1 MLFFM
6 KNIITRDRFINQLT
20 FVGALLFSLCA
31 AEIILRIM
39 TPFPV
44 NYSSNKEPDPDLGY
58 RVSKDFHE
66 ADANGFRNKPGTSY
80 EIMAIGDSHTYGNNV
95 SSNDS
100 WPAVLERNTNNH
112 VYNFGVGSY
121 GIFAYHAILKTYR
134 KPETKAAIIALYPRN
149 DFEISGSNCLILDK
163 PSPFWQNEFE
173 RLQLVRPEFEAS
185 SLCSDRLQAKSLS
198 VGDWLERNTAIIGA
212 LDAVLNPKGLP
223 ENEARYE
230 FPDGVQP
237 VSASRVNQSSQS
249 MDPDNTAFN
258 DMLENFRHLAADWS
272 RSDLKTGVLI
282 IPSRERVV
290 YGYFAHHDRLTELD
304 PEFIAQ
310 MQNQLALETRC
321 ADILSKEKVLYRSAL
336 PEMIAA
342 LEKALKEG
350 RGFYRPDDDGHP
362 LQDGYAAYAAA
373 AEDLLGQLQAN

>member
-1 MLFFM
+1 M
-6 KNIITRDRFINQLT
+6 KNFVNRERLTNQLT

-66 ADANGFRNKPGTSY
+66 ADTNGFRNLPGASY

-95 SSNDS
+95 SSDDS
-100 WPAVLERNTNNH
+100 WPAVLERNTNHH

-198 VGDWLERNTAIIGA
+198 VGDWLERNTAIVGA
-212 LDAVLNPKGLP
+212 LDAILNPKGLP

-237 VSASRVNQSSQS
+237 VSATRVNQSSQS
-249 MDPDNTAFN
+249 MDPANMAFN
-258 DMLENFRHLAADWS
+258 DMLENFRRLATDWGL
-272 RSDLKTGVLI
+272 SDLKTGVLI

-290 YGYFAHHDRLTELD
+290 YGYFEHHGRLKELD
-304 PEFIAQ
+304 PEFIAH

-321 ADILSKEKVLYRSAL
+321 MDILSKEKVLYRSAL
-336 PEMIAA
+336 PEMVAA

-362 LQDGYAAYAAA
+362 LQDGYAAYAGA
-373 AEDLLGQLQAN
+373 AESLFGQLQAH